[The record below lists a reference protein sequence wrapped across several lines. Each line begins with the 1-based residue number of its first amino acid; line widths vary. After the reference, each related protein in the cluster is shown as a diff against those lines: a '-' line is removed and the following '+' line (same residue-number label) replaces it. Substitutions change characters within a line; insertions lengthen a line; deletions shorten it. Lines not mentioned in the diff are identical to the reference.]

1 MTTAR
6 LREYLEPTRQK
17 NANAIQIYKDVSNNI
32 KQKREEARACH
43 NLDLSVDLGCL
54 QLKCKL
60 YLRKRIERAARE
72 APGNESG
79 EFEKLKTRLDDAE
92 ERIRLMLVAW
102 EDPRD
107 VSFYCLEKGYHFV
120 LLYKRVRELNSRYD
134 KEVAGRALEI
144 EKELTE
150 LNDRIDTEDIEAI
163 ETISEIE
170 EELKDICKK
179 TAVLIKETGLEDPKL
194 SIICVFRNQYLEQD
208 M

>member
-17 NANAIQIYKDVSNNI
+17 NANAVQIYKDVSNNI

-54 QLKCKL
+54 QLECKL

-72 APGNESG
+72 APGNESS
-79 EFEKLKTRLDDAE
+79 EFENLKTRLDDAE

-102 EDPRD
+102 EDSRD
-107 VSFYCLEKGYHFV
+107 VSFYCLEKDYHLV
-120 LLYKRVRELNSRYD
+120 LLYKRIGELNSQYD
-134 KEVAGRALEI
+134 KGIVGRALEI

-150 LNDRIDTEDIEAI
+150 LDDRIDTEDMEAM

-179 TAVLIKETGLEDPKL
+179 TPFLIKETGLEDPKL
-194 SIICVFRNQYLEQD
+194 GIICVFRKQYLEQD